1 MNMFLYIDPAKF
13 LQEHFSWENTLW
25 YSLGFLFL
33 AFWLAT
39 LFEILTSKFRG
50 NQKVLWALVVFFA
63 PVIGIILYLIF
74 GKNAKVNKRR
84 FTPF

>member
-1 MNMFLYIDPAKF
+1 MSSLFIDPAKF

-25 YSLGFLFL
+25 YSLGFLYL
-33 AFWLAT
+33 AFWVAT
-39 LFEILTSKFRG
+39 LFEILTSRFKG
-50 NQKVLWALVVFFA
+50 NKKLHWALIVLFA
-63 PVIGIILYLIF
+63 PLIGIILYLIF